1 MAATK
6 LWASVASACLDCDI
20 VALYAELAT
29 SPALALT
36 ELVNVIALL
45 FVTSVVYTA
54 LKVAPAW
61 VAIVPFE
68 YDLGFFIL
76 LTLLQYGVYRTRI
89 EDMFAPFL
97 MVYQSTVL
105 WDLLQL
111 AGAAAGLASLAVLCY
126 SNPNE
131 LVTVI
136 ELFLGPHLTPH
147 VLIYLPVVLHQVFI
161 VLRLAGLLLLLQWM
175 GYVLTLP
182 YVRYRHHTKTHT
194 STL

>member
-6 LWASVASACLDCDI
+6 LWASVAGACLDCDI
-20 VALYAELAT
+20 VALYAKLAT
-29 SPALALT
+29 TPALALT
-36 ELVNVIALL
+36 ELVNVTALL
-45 FVTSVVYTA
+45 LVSIVVYAA

-68 YDLGFFIL
+68 Y
-76 LTLLQYGVYRTRI
+76 GVYRTRI
-89 EDMFAPFL
+89 DDMFAPFL
-97 MVYQSTVL
+97 MLFQSTVL

-111 AGAAAGLASLAVLCY
+111 AGATAGLASLAVLCY
-126 SNPNE
+126 SDPNE
-131 LVTVI
+131 LVAMI

-161 VLRLAGLLLLLQWM
+161 VLRLAGLLLLLQWT

-182 YVRYRHHTKTHT
+182 YVRYRHLVKTN